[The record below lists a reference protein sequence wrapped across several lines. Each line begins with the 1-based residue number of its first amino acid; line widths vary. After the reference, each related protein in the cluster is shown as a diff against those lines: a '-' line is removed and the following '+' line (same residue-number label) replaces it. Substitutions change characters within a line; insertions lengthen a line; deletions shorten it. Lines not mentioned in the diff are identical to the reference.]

1 MTEKKKPSAQRK
13 APAQRAPVEH
23 TPSGEAPA
31 PLETHPLLDDAP
43 IALAAD
49 TKPMRIG
56 SADAVLLVCPTC
68 GTTKTANRCEVCGHQ
83 EHDT

>member
-31 PLETHPLLDDAP
+31 PLETEPVFKLPTDGSLGDPLLP
-43 IALAAD
+43 STRIALGLA
-49 TKPMRIG
+49 KP
-56 SADAVLLVCPTC
+56 CPVC
-68 GTTKTANRCEVCGHQ
+68 GTAKPHNRCEVCGHQ